1 MNSTIET
8 LLNHRSIRE
17 MIPEALDEQVVEL
30 LFNTAMRTATSNGM
44 QRYSIIRIT
53 DPELKA
59 EFATLCNQD
68 YINRVPLLM
77 VFVADCY
84 RNARLAYEQGVEEAM
99 HEHIDKFIEGFTD
112 SNLAAQS
119 MVVAAESLGLGT
131 FYIGSVLNDARKV
144 IQLLNL
150 PKLTMPVVGLAI
162 GQPNQSPNLK
172 PRMHQQFRVF
182 ENGYKTFDN
191 YLERLKDYDA
201 DMQTYYD
208 LRNTNQRMD
217 AFSKQVVTKYHA
229 QNPVRQAYLNVLQ
242 EQGFDLHLKAK

>member
-17 MIPEALDEQVVEL
+17 MKPEALDEKVVNV

-53 DPELKA
+53 DVDLKA
-59 EFATLCNQD
+59 DIAELCHQD
-68 YINRVPLLM
+68 YINRVPLLLI
-77 VFVADCY
+77 FVADCY
-84 RNARLAYEQGVEEAM
+84 RNARVAVEQGIEIAM

-131 FYIGSVLNDARKV
+131 FYIGSVLNDARKI

-150 PKLTMPVVGLAI
+150 PKLTMPVLGLAI
-162 GQPNQSPNLK
+162 GQPNQDPNLK
-172 PRMHQQFRVF
+172 PRMNQKFRVF
-182 ENGYKTFDN
+182 DNQYTVFDD
-191 YLERLKDYDA
+191 YLSLLKDYDEE
-201 DMQTYYD
+201 MQTYYD
-208 LRNTNQRMD
+208 LRNANQRLD
-217 AFSKQVVTKYHA
+217 AFSKQVITKYHA
-229 QNPVRQAYLNVLQ
+229 QNPVRQDYLNVLQ
-242 EQGFDLHLKAK
+242 EQGFDLHLKAE